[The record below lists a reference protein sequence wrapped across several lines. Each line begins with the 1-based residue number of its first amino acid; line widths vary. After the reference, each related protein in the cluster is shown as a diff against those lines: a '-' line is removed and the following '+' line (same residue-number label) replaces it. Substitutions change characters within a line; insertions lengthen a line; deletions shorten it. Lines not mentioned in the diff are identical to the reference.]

1 MYSYCNNVNNSDFSL
16 QSECMHFA
24 VPLHTVCSI
33 TAYLFAVIL
42 QLLCSATAT
51 ALQRDCNGF
60 AVTLQKVCSDFAAGH
75 QATAYS

>member
-51 ALQRDCNGF
+51 GF

>member
-16 QSECMHFA
+16 QSECMLFA

-51 ALQRDCNGF
+51 GLQ
-60 AVTLQKVCSDFAAGH
+60 
-75 QATAYS
+75 

>member
-1 MYSYCNNVNNSDFSL
+1 
-16 QSECMHFA
+16 MHAF
-24 VPLHTVCSI
+24 CSA
-33 TAYLFAVIL
+33 TAYRL
-42 QLLCSATAT
+42 QHHCIPICSDTAT

>member
-16 QSECMHFA
+16 QSECMLFA
-24 VPLHTVCSI
+24 VPLHTVCSD
-33 TAYLFAVIL
+33 
-42 QLLCSATAT
+42 TAT

-60 AVTLQKVCSDFAAGH
+60 AVTLQKMCSDFAAGH